1 MPDTGLVNKTHLSP
15 SFASLCFSG
24 WRQRKDD
31 INNQRREVLS
41 AKEENKAIRHRKL
54 LAICGSGG
62 AGIISNGVIR
72 IWLCMVFATWSA
84 TWWGNLSL
92 LPQNLSHRVLPALVL
107 GLPVLIFVETLML
120 SSSMLFLFNPP
131 SYTLSQLV
139 YQVYCVPGYLS
150 NF

>member
-1 MPDTGLVNKTHLSP
+1 MPDPGLVNKTHLSP

-24 WRQRKDD
+24 WRWRKDD

-92 LPQNLSHRVLPALVL
+92 LP
-107 GLPVLIFVETLML
+107 
-120 SSSMLFLFNPP
+120 
-131 SYTLSQLV
+131 
-139 YQVYCVPGYLS
+139 
-150 NF
+150 